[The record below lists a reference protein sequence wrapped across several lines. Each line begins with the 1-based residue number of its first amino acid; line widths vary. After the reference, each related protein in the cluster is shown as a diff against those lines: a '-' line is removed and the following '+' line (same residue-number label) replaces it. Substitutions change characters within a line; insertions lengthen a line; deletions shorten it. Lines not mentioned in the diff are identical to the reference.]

1 MTRRTSSLSNWVI
14 TNAWREILTR
24 VFDGLEVNLNVSPE
38 WLVNPATN
46 RRLKLDMLY
55 PQIGLAV
62 RLEGLQGK
70 QRRQRP
76 TLAEE
81 EQKQIRDE
89 ARLKVCRAH
98 GIELIIV
105 DVNDDNPKHTFRDI
119 DLSLSRVTERV
130 MDDELV
136 PKISQARTT
145 AASLGHRISNLND
158 LKLYA
163 ELWEDRQYQLSESG
177 QQPLPTKSIPF
188 FAVGMEVEHT
198 AFGLGVI
205 SDVTPSGDDLLL
217 TVDFVT
223 AGQKTLLASLVA
235 EKLLPK

>member
-1 MTRRTSSLSNWVI
+1 MTRKASKLPVWLI

-24 VFDGLEVNLNVSPE
+24 IFDGLEVNFNVSPE

-81 EQKQIRDE
+81 EQKRIRDE
-89 ARLKVCRAH
+89 ARLRVCRAH

-105 DVNDDNPKHTFRDI
+105 DVNDDNPKHTFRNI
-119 DLSLSRVTERV
+119 DLSLSRVAERV
-130 MDDELV
+130 TDDELV
-136 PKISQARTT
+136 SKISQARAT
-145 AASLGHRISNLND
+145 AASLARRITDLHD

-163 ELWEDRQYQLSESG
+163 ELWEDRQYQIPE
-177 QQPLPTKSIPF
+177 PTPAPVPSKNGPSF
-188 FAVGMEVEHT
+188 TVGMEVEHT
-198 AFGLGVI
+198 TFGLGVI
-205 SDVTPSGDDLLL
+205 TAVTPSGDDLLL
-217 TVDFVT
+217 TVDFVA
-223 AGQKTLLASLVA
+223 AGQKTLMASLVG